1 MSNIGNAKPDLPRL
15 SPHRIGL
22 RLILETALDAV
33 VIMRSDGVVDDWN
46 DRAAGI
52 FGWSREEAVGRTL
65 ADLIIPDR
73 YRKEHRHG
81 LERYLETGRANVLGR
96 RTEMF
101 GLRKNGEEFPVELS
115 VSPIQ
120 DGESILFVGYLRDIT
135 DRNALNFARIELAHV
150 KQMMAM
156 GEMAASIAHEINQ
169 PLAAIATNA
178 AAGLRWLA
186 AVTPD
191 LDEAS
196 DALTRIVND
205 ARRASEVIGGIRLM
219 FKKENQAAAL
229 QDINELIRE
238 VFTLIRSEVE
248 NHRVVIYPELL
259 DDLPQ
264 VPANRVQLRQVIVNL
279 LMNAVTDGV
288 RVVRIKTEIYDPN
301 YVLIAVEDTGTGIDP
316 KNIDRIF
323 DAFFSAKPNGMG
335 MGLSICRSIIE
346 AHGGRL
352 WATTNVP
359 RGTVFQ
365 FTLPRQ
371 REVAS

>member
-1 MSNIGNAKPDLPRL
+1 MIGTIEPRASSGGREARPSGGHWPSSLSLTDTAKHTDM
-15 SPHRIGL
+15 GL
-22 RLILETALDAV
+22 
-33 VIMRSDGVVDDWN
+33 N
-46 DRAAGI
+46 DTSKPA
-52 FGWSREEAVGRTL
+52 EQ
-65 ADLIIPDR
+65 
-73 YRKEHRHG
+73 K
-81 LERYLETGRANVLGR
+81 VLGR

-115 VSPIQ
+115 ISPIQ
-120 DGESILFVGYLRDIT
+120 DRESILFVGYLRDIT
-135 DRNALNFARIELAHV
+135 DRNALNLARIELAHV

-186 AVTPD
+186 AATPD
-191 LDEAS
+191 LDEANN
-196 DALTRIVND
+196 ALTRIVND

-219 FKKENQAAAL
+219 FKKENQTAAL

-238 VFTLIRSEVE
+238 VLTLVRSEVE
-248 NHRVVIYPELL
+248 NHRVIIYPELL
-259 DDLPQ
+259 DGLPQ
-264 VPANRVQLRQVIVNL
+264 VSANRVQLRQVIVNL
-279 LMNAVTDGV
+279 LMNAVDAMDAVTDGE
-288 RVVRIKTEIYDPN
+288 RVVRIKTEIHDPN
-301 YVLIAVEDTGTGIDP
+301 YLLIAVEDTGTGIDP

-346 AHGGRL
+346 AHGGRV
-352 WATTNVP
+352 WATTNIP
-359 RGTVFQ
+359 RGAVFQ

-371 REVAS
+371 RETAS